1 VIVGIDLGTT
11 NSLVSVFRDDSFEV
25 IPNSLGDFLTP
36 SVVGL
41 DDEGQVLTG
50 AAAKERLLTHP
61 ELTAAN
67 FKRLMGSSSE
77 IKLGKKKFR
86 PEELSSFILRA
97 LRLDAEAFLGDQ
109 VEEAIITVPAY
120 FNDSQRK
127 ATKIAGELAGIRVA
141 RLLNE
146 PTSAA
151 LAYGLH
157 HEKEC
162 RYLVFDLGGGTFD
175 VSIVEYFD
183 QLVEVHASAGNNFL
197 GGEDFT
203 EVIYQHFAR
212 LCAQVLGRDAEA
224 LPPVLDKMLKFRA
237 EQAKLL
243 LSTQDQAALQQ
254 KWHDQVID
262 LTVTQDQFENWAG
275 ELVMKIE
282 TPIRQALRDSK
293 MRAGDLDEIVL
304 VGGAT
309 RMPLIRKLVTRLF
322 RRFPSVQID
331 ADKVVA
337 AGAAIQTGL
346 MQKHAALEDVVMTDV
361 SPYTLGVEISRQ
373 VGDRY
378 ADGHFMPIIE
388 RNSFIPVSRVETV
401 CTVSD
406 YQPKIEVRIYQG
418 ENPMVKD
425 NIFLGSLTVDVP
437 RKKRGE
443 EEIDIRFTYDING
456 LLEVEV
462 EVKSTGK
469 KSSILIEENP
479 GVLSKEEIASRFKQ
493 LEKLK
498 IHPRDQIPNQALINK
513 ANRLYQENLGATR
526 DYISELLANFDAIL
540 SRQDEREIR
549 EAREQL
555 GEILNQIEEDPLA
568 Q

>member
-1 VIVGIDLGTT
+1 MIVGIDLGTT
-11 NSLVSVFRDDSFEV
+11 NSLVSVFRDEGFEV
-25 IPNSLGDFLTP
+25 IANALGSFLTP

-41 DDEGQVLTG
+41 DDEGRVLTG
-50 AAAKERLLTHP
+50 VAARERLVTHP
-61 ELTAAN
+61 ELTTAN
-67 FKRLMGSSSE
+67 FKRLMGSSRE
-77 IKLGKKKFR
+77 VRLGQKKFR
-86 PEELSSFILRA
+86 PEELSSFVLRV
-97 LRLDAEAFLGDQ
+97 LKQDAESFLGEP

-127 ATKIAGELAGIRVA
+127 ATRIAGELAGLRVS

-146 PTSAA
+146 PTAAA

-157 HEKEC
+157 NRKES

-183 QLVEVHASAGNNFL
+183 QVIEVHASAGNNFL

-203 EVIYQHFAR
+203 EVIYRHFAR
-212 LCAQVLGRDAEA
+212 LCVEVFGGDVDA
-224 LPPVLDKMLKFRA
+224 LPLPLDKMLRLRA
-237 EQAKLL
+237 EQAKLA
-243 LSTQDQAALQQ
+243 LSTQERVSLQQ
-254 KWHDQVID
+254 KWQDKAVE
-262 LTVTQDQFENWAG
+262 LTVTQEQFEDWAAD
-275 ELVMKIE
+275 LISRIE
-282 TPIRQALRDSK
+282 APIRQALRDSK
-293 MRAGDLDEIVL
+293 MRAADLDDIVL

-322 RRFPSVQID
+322 RRFPSARID

-346 MQKHAALEDVVMTDV
+346 LRKHAALDDLVMTDV
-361 SPYTLGVEISRQ
+361 SPYTLGVEVSRQ
-373 VGDRY
+373 VGDEY
-378 ADGHFMPIIE
+378 SDGHFMPILE
-388 RNSFIPVSRVETV
+388 RNSFIPVSRVESV

-406 YQPKIEVRIYQG
+406 YQSKIEVRIYQG

-425 NIFLGSLTVDVP
+425 NIFLGSLTVEVP
-437 RKKRGE
+437 KRKRGE
-443 EEIDIRFTYDING
+443 EQIDIRFTYDING

-462 EVKSTGK
+462 EVKSSGE
-469 KSSILIEENP
+469 KSSLLIEENP
-479 GVLSKEEIASRFKQ
+479 GVLSKEEIAARFKQ

-498 IHPRDQIPNQALINK
+498 IHPRDQMPNQALINK
-513 ANRLYQENLGATR
+513 ANRLYQENLGAIR
-526 DYISELLANFDAIL
+526 DYISELLANFNAVL
-540 SRQDEREIR
+540 NRQDEREIR

-555 GEILNQIEEDPLA
+555 REILSSIEEDPLA